1 MKYLPQAC
9 VFEHLVPSLRCCL
22 GKPSIPFRRWNLAE
36 VCVGLGS
43 SLRWDEKENIKG
55 TRERKESLTPGPAFS
70 FSLAESQ
77 ECHPSK
83 QNQPSQTHCEDAPF
97 LKGSFSLHIQE
108 HKPSYLLL
116 FWLPPLIP
124 LPVVMLDFPSLWAE
138 LSLTSS

>member
-1 MKYLPQAC
+1 MKQ
-9 VFEHLVPSLRCCL
+9 
-22 GKPSIPFRRWNLAE
+22 GK

-55 TRERKESLTPGPAFS
+55 TRERKESLTPGPTFS